1 MDPSETSP
9 APPDPAGT
17 AAPDGA
23 DAPAGPP
30 PAPDPVPAAGPPAPA
45 PARLPRL
52 GWHPLWKVLGVLLV
66 LTLVVAVGGSFV
78 RAPYLVYAP
87 GSAIATQ
94 PSVEAPGTEL
104 YETDGEVLFLTVS
117 LRGASRRVGF
127 AETLVG
133 WLHPDQDVF
142 PRSAILGDQSGRE
155 NREEAAEEMSA
166 SQEVAAKV
174 ALEHL
179 GYEVPVLGTGVVIS
193 GTIEGTPAAD
203 VLQPGDVVVEL
214 DGAPIDT
221 DAELRAALAPRAAGE
236 VVTVVVER
244 GDDGERTTVGVE
256 LTSDPEDPSRTLL
269 GVVNVFTRDLSFDLP
284 IPIEVDTR
292 DVGGP
297 SAGLA
302 LTLGILDVLTP
313 GSLTGGRD
321 VAVTGTIGLDGAV
334 GQVGG
339 IGQKTVAAIDAGADL
354 ILVPEGE
361 AELALDAAGD
371 VEVVGVA
378 TLDDALAAL
387 DRLGGNALELDR
399 SGG

>member
-1 MDPSETSP
+1 MDPSDTQP
-9 APPDPAGT
+9 APPDPPRGADPDEVATAGRSA
-17 AAPDGA
+17 AAPRPPDPGA
-23 DAPAGPP
+23 AV
-30 PAPDPVPAAGPPAPA
+30 PAPVRP
-45 PARLPRL
+45 PRL
-52 GWHPLWKVLGVLLV
+52 GWHPLWKVLGAVLV
-66 LTLVVAVGGSFV
+66 LTLVAAIGGSFI

-94 PSVEAPGTEL
+94 PAVEAPGTEVH
-104 YETDGEVLFLTVS
+104 ESEGDVLFLTVS
-117 LRGASRRVGF
+117 LRGASRRIGF
-127 AETLVG
+127 AEALVG

-142 PRSAILGDQSGRE
+142 PRRAILGDQTGRE
-155 NREEAAEEMSA
+155 NREEAAQEMSA

-179 GYEVPVLGTGVVIS
+179 GYEVPVRGTGVLIS
-193 GTIEGTPAAD
+193 GTIEGTPAAA
-203 VLQPGDVVVEL
+203 VLEPGDAVVEL
-214 DGAPIDT
+214 DGEPIDT
-221 DAELRAALAPRAAGE
+221 DVELRQAIAPRAAGD
-236 VVTVVVER
+236 VVEVVVER
-244 GDDGERTTVGVE
+244 GEDRERVAVDVE

-269 GVVNVFTRDLSFDLP
+269 GVVNVATRDLSFDLP
-284 IPIEVDTR
+284 FPIEVDTR

-313 GSLTGGRD
+313 GSLTGGHD
-321 VAVTGTIGLDGAV
+321 VAVTGTIGLDGSV

-339 IGQKTVAAIDAGADL
+339 IGQKTVAAVDAGADL

-361 AELALDAAGD
+361 AALAEDAAGD

-378 TLDDALAAL
+378 SLDDALAAL
-387 DRLGGNALELDR
+387 ARIGGNALELDR